1 MEINIGKI
9 ISRKRREKG
18 VTQDDLA
25 NFIGISKS
33 SVSKWET
40 GLSLP
45 DIAHLPQLASYL
57 HTSIDELMGY
67 EPQMTKEN
75 INKLYEELSI
85 EFTTKPFDEV
95 INRCRNIVKKYYSC
109 FPLLY
114 RMGLLFVNYGLSIGD
129 ESDEG
134 VPNLSIIEEAKE
146 LFIRVK
152 EQGSDI
158 ELKQLALSL
167 EATCE
172 MMLGKPNQVIEL
184 LKDIKPPP
192 PHEGLLAKA
201 YIMTGKEDEAKALF
215 QKMIYFNIQILIGV
229 LPTYLVTCADD
240 CSRFEEVYIRTSSLI
255 DIFNLRELNPA
266 GILPFYLIT
275 AQVYAENGKIKKAL
289 NMLETYTS
297 IVKSI
302 TFPLDFL
309 KGDGFFDSLKNLEGG
324 LSFGQAEMPRDEKSI
339 RQSMAAE
346 IIENPVFSVLSH
358 EPRFKSLCEEL
369 KKINKHN

>member
-1 MEINIGKI
+1 MEINIGEI
-9 ISRKRREKG
+9 IGRKRREKG

-57 HTSIDELMGY
+57 NTSIDKLMGY
-67 EPQMTKEN
+67 EPQMTNED
-75 INKLYEELSI
+75 IAKLYEELSK
-85 EFTTKPFDEV
+85 EFTTKPFEEV
-95 INRCRNIVKKYYSC
+95 ISRCRSIVKKYYSC
-109 FPLLY
+109 FPLLF
-114 RMGLLFVNYGLSIGD
+114 RMGVLFVNYGWTFSD
-129 ESDEG
+129 ASDEDN
-134 VPNLSIIEEAKE
+134 PNLSVIEEAKK

-152 EQGSDI
+152 EQSSDI
-158 ELKQLALSL
+158 ELKQLALNL

-172 MMLGKPNQVIEL
+172 MMLEKPNEVIEL
-184 LKDIKPPP
+184 LQNIKPPP

-201 YIMTGKEDEAKALF
+201 YIMTGRTDEAKTLF
-215 QKMIYFNIQILIGV
+215 QKMIYYNVQILIKT
-229 LPTYLVTCADD
+229 LPTYLATCAED
-240 CSRFEEVYIRTSSLI
+240 CLRFEEVYIKTNSLI
-255 DIFNLRELNPA
+255 DIFNLRELDPT
-266 GILPFYLIT
+266 GILPFYLVT
-275 AQVYAENGKIKKAL
+275 AQVYAENGKLKKAL
-289 NMLETYTS
+289 NMLETYTD

-309 KGDGFFDSLKNLEGG
+309 KGDSFFDSLKNLEGG

-369 KKINKHN
+369 KKNKQT

>member
-1 MEINIGKI
+1 MEVNIGKI
-9 ISRKRREKG
+9 IGKKRKEKG

-57 HTSIDELMGY
+57 NTSIDELMGY
-67 EPQMTKEN
+67 EPQMTMED

-85 EFTTKPFDEV
+85 EFTVKPFDEV
-95 INRCRNIVKKYYSC
+95 INHCRNIVKKYYSC

-114 RMGLLFVNYGLSIGD
+114 RMGQLFVNYGLDD
-129 ESDEG
+129 ESDDG
-134 VPNLSIIEEAKE
+134 NPNLSIIGEAKE

-152 EQGSDI
+152 EQSSDI
-158 ELKQLALSL
+158 ELKQLALNL

-172 MMLGKPNQVIEL
+172 ILLGKPNEVIEL

-201 YIMTGKEDEAKALF
+201 YIMTGKADEAKALF
-215 QKMIYFNIQILIGV
+215 QKMIYLNIQILIGV

-240 CSRFEEVYIRTSSLI
+240 CSRLEEVYKRTNSLI
-255 DIFNLRELNPA
+255 DIFNLRELDPT
-266 GILPFYLIT
+266 GILPFYLVA
-275 AQVYAENGKIKKAL
+275 AQAYVRNGKLENAISI
-289 NMLETYTS
+289 LETYTE

-302 TFPLDFL
+302 AFPLDLL
-309 KGDGFFDSLKNLEGG
+309 KGDYFFDLLKNLEEKFP
-324 LSFGQAEMPRDEKSI
+324 FGQAEMPRDEKSI
-339 RQSMAAE
+339 RYSMVE
-346 IIENPVFSVLSH
+346 EVIENPVFSALSH
-358 EPRFKSLCEEL
+358 EPRFNSLCEEL
-369 KKINKHN
+369 QKII